1 MNTENRLVCYVIP
14 KNIKKGKLYFGRYKI
29 SDLIILGISFL
40 VIFIGTVVSV
50 TIFTGGLMLVFILLF
65 LIVGGSG
72 VVLTT
77 PFFNYHNLMGYL
89 KEIVDFLKSDR
100 KYVYG
105 GRYYEKD

>member
-1 MNTENRLVCYVIP
+1 MNKESRLTCYVIP

-29 SDLIILGISFL
+29 IDLVLLGSSFL
-40 VIFIGTVVSV
+40 IIFIGTVFSI
-50 TIFTGGLMLVFILLF
+50 TILKGGLMLIFIMSF
-65 LIVGGSG
+65 LIAGGAG

-100 KYVYG
+100 KYIYG